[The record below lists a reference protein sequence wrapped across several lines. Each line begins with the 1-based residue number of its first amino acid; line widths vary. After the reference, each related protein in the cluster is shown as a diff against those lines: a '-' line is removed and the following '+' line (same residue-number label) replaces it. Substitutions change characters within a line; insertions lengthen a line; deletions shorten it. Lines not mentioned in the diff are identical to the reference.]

1 MKLLEI
7 YSFLLESK
15 SSEIQGLNVLKKA
28 NVDNPDEI
36 ITKFASGDNSKNQKN
51 VPFMAFVYANGFKN
65 IDTILS
71 DFNIFDKLLLKNR
84 VKPMQI
90 VNNEIVIAN
99 EKFSDYISLAEFI
112 HGEESKYSEKTK
124 VGDVEKFESEA
135 KKLWSG
141 NGIDIY
147 DGDSIQKCIQY
158 TKGGLTGQNY
168 GFCIGQFG
176 DSMYNSYRDTKDS
189 SFYFIVDTN
198 KFKTTSNGGVDLND
212 PLHIV
217 VFDSTRFGIELTDA
231 NNNTGNISEYGKDVD
246 GYVSYLKSN
255 GVPVDKMVNRPKTS
269 GEREEEELLG
279 NQNSDLKWFMKL
291 PIEFKSKYIGRGH
304 KLTDEQFNYLIS

>member
-1 MKLLEI
+1 MRLLEI

-15 SSEIQGLNVLKKA
+15 SSELQGLGLLKKA
-28 NVDNPDEI
+28 NVENADEI
-36 ITKFASGDNSKNQKN
+36 IAKFASGDESKNQKS
-51 VPFMAFVYANGFKN
+51 VPLMAFVYANGFTDIN
-65 IDTILS
+65 TILS

-90 VNNEIVIAN
+90 VNNQIVIGDN
-99 EKFSDYISLAEFI
+99 KFNDYISLAEFI
-112 HGEESKYSEKTK
+112 HGEEGKYTK
-124 VGDVEKFESEA
+124 KAEVGATEKFESET

-158 TKGGLTGQNY
+158 TKGGLTGRNY

-176 DSMYNSYRDTKDS
+176 NSMYNSYRDTKDS

-217 VFDSTRFGIELTDA
+217 VFDSTRYGIELTDA
-231 NNNTGNISEYGKDVD
+231 DNNTGTISEYGKDVD

-255 GVPVDKMVNRPKTS
+255 GVPVDKMVNRPKTDS
-269 GEREEEELLG
+269 EKEEEQLLG
-279 NQNSDLKWFMKL
+279 RSNGDLKWFMKL
-291 PIEFKSKYIGRGH
+291 PFDFKSKYIGRGH
-304 KLTDEQFNYLIS
+304 RLTDEQFNYLIT